1 MATSDLVPV
10 RSAPRLAAPSS
21 HVVLQ
26 SRVVEQ
32 FQLHQPGFP
41 CSERRRQFS
50 SGVTRRLRTVPQNEN
65 VVRDFSP
72 LPDPKSTFDCF
83 LRVTDFSV
91 LDTNSACYGL
101 SLSPSG
107 RWYSTLCGLYE
118 FVSSCRSCIRRHV
131 VSQTVFSGA
140 SVSDS
145 CLMTLATC

>member
-26 SRVVEQ
+26 SRVVE
-32 FQLHQPGFP
+32 H
-41 CSERRRQFS
+41 S
-50 SGVTRRLRTVPQNEN
+50 SNYTSPAFLVPKGGGNFHLVVLVDYVPQNEN

-72 LPDPKSTFDCF
+72 LPDPESTFDCF

-107 RWYSTLCGLYE
+107 RWYSALL
-118 FVSSCRSCIRRHV
+118 V
-131 VSQTVFSGA
+131 VCTNS
-140 SVSDS
+140 
-145 CLMTLATC
+145 